1 MATST
6 IVYIL
11 SVVASLYATYL
22 LAYFLYDMPDS
33 WEKREP
39 RRIILPRIIYIGALI
54 VAFIPMLNIFAVI
67 VFIVMG
73 LFFKACGDFQI
84 KSWLFE
90 KPEVKSDDTDDSP
103 EKSQNIND

>member
-1 MATST
+1 MGTST

-22 LAYFLYDMPDS
+22 LAYCLYDVPDS

-39 RRIILPRIIYIGALI
+39 KRIILPRIVYICFMAMAFVPFVNTIALI
-54 VAFIPMLNIFAVI
+54 FFV
-67 VFIVMG
+67 VMPQVG
-73 LFFKACGDFQI
+73 KSCGDFQI

-90 KPEVKSDDTDDSP
+90 KPEVKSDNTDDNP
-103 EKSQNIND
+103 EKK

>member
-1 MATST
+1 MGTST

-22 LAYFLYDMPDS
+22 LAYCLYDVPGS

-39 RRIILPRIIYIGALI
+39 KRIFLPRIAYIVFLI
-54 VAFIPMLNIFAVI
+54 VAFIPPLNTIAVAAFIFAA
-67 VFIVMG
+67 
-73 LFFKACGDFQI
+73 LFFKTCYDWQI

-90 KPEVKSDDTDDSP
+90 KPEVKADDTDNNP
-103 EKSQNIND
+103 EKK

>member
-6 IVYIL
+6 IIYIL

-22 LAYFLYDMPDS
+22 LAYCLYDVPGS

-39 RRIILPRIIYIGALI
+39 KRIVLPRIVYIVALI
-54 VAFIPMLNIFAVI
+54 AAFFPMLNTFAVAVFIFA
-67 VFIVMG
+67 G
-73 LFFKACGDFQI
+73 LYFKACGNWQI

-90 KPEVKSDDTDDSP
+90 KPEVESDDTDDNP
-103 EKSQNIND
+103 EKA

>member
-1 MATST
+1 MGTST

-22 LAYFLYDMPDS
+22 LAYCLYDVPDS

-39 RRIILPRIIYIGALI
+39 KRIILPRIAYIAFLI
-54 VAFIPMLNIFAVI
+54 VAFIPVLNNIAFAAFIF
-67 VFIVMG
+67 MG
-73 LFFKACGDFQI
+73 LFCKACGDWQI

-90 KPEVKSDDTDDSP
+90 KPEVKADDTDNNP
-103 EKSQNIND
+103 EKK

>member
-1 MATST
+1 METST

-22 LAYFLYDMPDS
+22 LAYCLYDVPDS

-39 RRIILPRIIYIGALI
+39 KRIVLPRIVYIVALI
-54 VAFIPMLNIFAVI
+54 VPFIPVLNTFAFPAFILLSLLCKSF
-67 VFIVMG
+67 
-73 LFFKACGDFQI
+73 GDWQI

-90 KPEVKSDDTDDSP
+90 KPEVKADNTDDNP
-103 EKSQNIND
+103 EKK

>member
-1 MATST
+1 MGTST

-22 LAYFLYDMPDS
+22 LAYCLYDVPDS

-39 RRIILPRIIYIGALI
+39 KRIILPRIAYVVALI
-54 VAFIPMLNIFAVI
+54 VAFVPLLNAFAVT
-67 VFIVMG
+67 VFSFAG
-73 LFFKACGDFQI
+73 LFFKTCGEWQI

-90 KPEVKSDDTDDSP
+90 KPEVKADNTDNNP
-103 EKSQNIND
+103 EKK

>member
-6 IVYIL
+6 IIYIL

-22 LAYFLYDMPDS
+22 LAYCLYDVPDS

-39 RRIILPRIIYIGALI
+39 KRIILPRIVYIVALI
-54 VAFIPMLNIFAVI
+54 VAFIPMLNIFAII
-67 VFIVMG
+67 VFIFLSLLG
-73 LFFKACGDFQI
+73 KSCGAFQI

-90 KPEVKSDDTDDSP
+90 KPEVKSDNTDNNP
-103 EKSQNIND
+103 EKK

>member
-1 MATST
+1 MAAST

-22 LAYFLYDMPDS
+22 LAYCLYDVPYS

-39 RRIILPRIIYIGALI
+39 KRIILPRIAFIICMI
-54 VAFIPMLNIFAVI
+54 VAFLPMLNSIAVAAFIF
-67 VFIVMG
+67 MG
-73 LFFKACGDFQI
+73 LLGKACGEWQI

-90 KPEVKSDDTDDSP
+90 KPEVKSDDTDNNP
-103 EKSQNIND
+103 EKK

>member
-1 MATST
+1 MAAST

-22 LAYFLYDMPDS
+22 LAYCLYDVPDS

-39 RRIILPRIIYIGALI
+39 KRIVLPRIVYIASLI
-54 VAFIPMLNIFAVI
+54 AAFIPLLNTIAVL
-67 VFIVMG
+67 VFIF
-73 LFFKACGDFQI
+73 LNLLSIIYDEWQI

-90 KPEVKSDDTDDSP
+90 KPEVKADNTDNNP
-103 EKSQNIND
+103 EKK

>member
-1 MATST
+1 MAAST

-22 LAYFLYDMPDS
+22 LAYCLYDMPDS

-39 RRIILPRIIYIGALI
+39 KRIVLPRIAYIACLI
-54 VAFIPMLNIFAVI
+54 VVFIPVLNTIAVAAFIF
-67 VFIVMG
+67 MG
-73 LFFKACGDFQI
+73 LLCKACGEWQI

-90 KPEVKSDDTDDSP
+90 KPEVKTDDNP
-103 EKSQNIND
+103 EKK

>member
-1 MATST
+1 MGTST

-22 LAYFLYDMPDS
+22 LAYCLYDVPDS

-39 RRIILPRIIYIGALI
+39 KRIVLPRIAYIVCLI
-54 VAFIPMLNIFAVI
+54 VAFIPVLNTIAVAAFIFA
-67 VFIVMG
+67 G
-73 LFFKACGDFQI
+73 LFFKACGDWQI

-90 KPEVKSDDTDDSP
+90 KPEVKSDNTDNNP
-103 EKSQNIND
+103 EKK